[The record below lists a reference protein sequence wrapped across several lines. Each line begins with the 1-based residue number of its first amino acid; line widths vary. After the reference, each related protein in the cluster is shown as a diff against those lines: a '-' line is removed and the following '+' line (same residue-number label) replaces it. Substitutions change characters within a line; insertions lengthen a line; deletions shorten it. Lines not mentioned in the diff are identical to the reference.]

1 MQFYKIIVKIYG
13 INIMMMKQGSILLLG
28 LVLMA
33 SCSKD
38 TNYDALTYEN
48 ADIPVQQQ
56 LMGVFEGEWIYEDY
70 APAKGTIKVDGSQ
83 IQMDFPCEMVFG
95 NILDRIQKYD
105 FLNPEEKNML
115 VWADK
120 TYSDSDPEQTIAYS
134 DPEQTIAYR
143 MSGASSEAIYAS
155 ATLVENHFTD
165 VKTQLDFSFGVI
177 ADDGHKYQIAL
188 INSTNEINAVFD
200 LTTRLWT
207 LVYRFK
213 TVRITDLEN
222 GMTIDITTE
231 QLVPDGKDRDSQTIV
246 FKAKERKDMSGIK
259 SFQ

>member
-1 MQFYKIIVKIYG
+1 
-13 INIMMMKQGSILLLG
+13 MKQGSILLLG

-38 TNYDALTYEN
+38 TNDVALDYYV
-48 ADIPVQQQ
+48 ADMPVEQH
-56 LMGVFEGEWIYEDY
+56 LMGVFEGEWFYEDY
-70 APAKGTIKVDGSQ
+70 APVKGTIEVDGNN
-83 IQMDFPCEMVFG
+83 IQMDFPCELVFG
-95 NILDRIQKYD
+95 HILDRIQRYD

-155 ATLVENHFTD
+155 ATLVDNHFTD

-177 ADDGHKYQIAL
+177 ADDGHKYQIDL

-200 LTTRLWT
+200 LTTKLWT

-213 TVRITDLEN
+213 TVRITDLDN
-222 GMTIDITTE
+222 GGTFDITSK
-231 QLVPDGKDRDSQTIV
+231 QLVPDGEDRDSQTII
-246 FKAKERKDMSGIK
+246 FKAKERKDPSGTK
-259 SFQ
+259 SFR

>member
-1 MQFYKIIVKIYG
+1 
-13 INIMMMKQGSILLLG
+13 MMMKHGSILLLG

-38 TNYDALTYEN
+38 TNDDAITSED

-56 LMGVFEGEWIYEDY
+56 LMGVFEGEWFYEDY
-70 APAKGTIKVDGSQ
+70 APAKGTIEVDRNN
-83 IQMDFPCEMVFG
+83 IQMDFPCELVFG
-95 NILDRIQKYD
+95 HILDRIQRHD
-105 FLNPEEKNML
+105 FLNQEEKNML

-120 TYSDSDPEQTIAYS
+120 TYSYS
-134 DPEQTIAYR
+134 DPEQTITYK

-155 ATLVENHFTD
+155 ATLVENHFTN

-188 INSTNEINAVFD
+188 INSTNEINTVFD
-200 LTTRLWT
+200 LTTKLWT

-213 TVRITDLEN
+213 TVRITDLDN
-222 GMTIDITTE
+222 GRTFDITSK
-231 QLVPDGKDRDSQTIV
+231 QLVPDGGDRDSQTII
-246 FKAKERKDMSGIK
+246 FKAKERKGLNGTK

>member
-1 MQFYKIIVKIYG
+1 
-13 INIMMMKQGSILLLG
+13 MMMKQGSILLLG

-38 TNYDALTYEN
+38 TNDDAITSED

-56 LMGVFEGEWIYEDY
+56 LMGVFEGEWFYEDY
-70 APAKGTIKVDGSQ
+70 APAKGTIKEDGNLHFLL
-83 IQMDFPCEMVFG
+83 DFPCEMVFG
-95 NILDRIQKYD
+95 NILDGMRRNY
-105 FLNPEEKNML
+105 LLHPEEGKIN
-115 VWADK
+115 ADSIGNIFTAS
-120 TYSDSDPEQTIAYS
+120 TYSYS
-134 DPEQTIAYR
+134 DPEQTITYK

-155 ATLVENHFTD
+155 ATLVENHFTN

-177 ADDGHKYQIAL
+177 ADDGHKYQIDL

-200 LTTRLWT
+200 LTTKLWT

-213 TVRITDLEN
+213 TVRITDLDN
-222 GMTIDITTE
+222 GGTFDITSK

-246 FKAKERKDMSGIK
+246 FKAKERKDMRGIK

>member
-1 MQFYKIIVKIYG
+1 MRH
-13 INIMMMKQGSILLLG
+13 GSILLLG

-38 TNYDALTYEN
+38 TNDDAITYED

-70 APAKGTIKVDGSQ
+70 APAKGTIEVDRNN
-83 IQMDFPCEMVFG
+83 IQMDFPCELVFG
-95 NILDRIQKYD
+95 HILDRIQRHD

-120 TYSDSDPEQTIAYS
+120 TYSYS
-134 DPEQTIAYR
+134 DPEQTITYR

-155 ATLVENHFTD
+155 ATLVDNHFTN

-177 ADDGHKYQIAL
+177 ADDGHKYQIDL

-200 LTTRLWT
+200 LTTKLWT

-213 TVRITDLEN
+213 TVRITDLDN
-222 GMTIDITTE
+222 GGTFDITSK

-246 FKAKERKDMSGIK
+246 FKAKERKDMRGIK

>member
-1 MQFYKIIVKIYG
+1 
-13 INIMMMKQGSILLLG
+13 MMMKHGSILLLG

-38 TNYDALTYEN
+38 TNDDAITSED

-56 LMGVFEGEWIYEDY
+56 LMGVFEGEWFYEDY
-70 APAKGTIKVDGSQ
+70 APAKGTIEVDRNN
-83 IQMDFPCEMVFG
+83 IQMDFPCELVFG
-95 NILDRIQKYD
+95 HILDRIQRHD
-105 FLNPEEKNML
+105 FLNQEEKNML

-120 TYSDSDPEQTIAYS
+120 TYSYS
-134 DPEQTIAYR
+134 DPEQTITYK

-155 ATLVENHFTD
+155 ATLVENHFTN

-177 ADDGHKYQIAL
+177 ADGHKYQIDL

-246 FKAKERKDMSGIK
+246 FKAKERKDMRGIK

>member
-1 MQFYKIIVKIYG
+1 
-13 INIMMMKQGSILLLG
+13 MMMKHGSILLLG

-38 TNYDALTYEN
+38 TNDDAIISEV
-48 ADIPVQQQ
+48 ADIPAEQY
-56 LMGVFEGEWIYEDY
+56 LMGVFEGEWFYEDY
-70 APAKGTIKVDGSQ
+70 ASAKGTIEVDRNN
-83 IQMDFPCEMVFG
+83 IQMDFPCELVFG
-95 NILDRIQKYD
+95 HILDRIQRHD
-105 FLNPEEKNML
+105 FLNQEEKNML

-120 TYSDSDPEQTIAYS
+120 TYSYS
-134 DPEQTIAYR
+134 DPEQTITYR

-155 ATLVENHFTD
+155 ATLVENHFTN

-177 ADDGHKYQIAL
+177 ADGHKYQIDL

-246 FKAKERKDMSGIK
+246 FKAKERKDMRGIK

>member
-1 MQFYKIIVKIYG
+1 
-13 INIMMMKQGSILLLG
+13 MMMRHGSILLLG

-38 TNYDALTYEN
+38 TNDDAITSED

-70 APAKGTIKVDGSQ
+70 APAKGTIEVDRNN
-83 IQMDFPCEMVFG
+83 IQMDFPCELVFG
-95 NILDRIQKYD
+95 HILDRIQRHD

-120 TYSDSDPEQTIAYS
+120 TYSYS
-134 DPEQTIAYR
+134 DPEQTITYK

-155 ATLVENHFTD
+155 ATLVDNHFTD

-177 ADDGHKYQIAL
+177 ADDGHKYQIDL

-200 LTTRLWT
+200 LTTKLWT

-213 TVRITDLEN
+213 TVRITDLDN
-222 GMTIDITTE
+222 GRTFDITSK
-231 QLVPDGKDRDSQTIV
+231 QLVPDGGDRDSQTII
-246 FKAKERKDMSGIK
+246 FKAKERKGLNGTK

>member
-1 MQFYKIIVKIYG
+1 
-13 INIMMMKQGSILLLG
+13 MMMRHGSILLLG

-38 TNYDALTYEN
+38 TNDDAITSEV
-48 ADIPVQQQ
+48 ADTDIPVEQY
-56 LMGVFEGEWIYEDY
+56 LMGVFEGEWFYEDY
-70 APAKGTIKVDGSQ
+70 ASAKGTIEVDRNN
-83 IQMDFPCEMVFG
+83 IQMDFPCELVFG
-95 NILDRIQKYD
+95 HILDRIQKHD
-105 FLNPEEKNML
+105 FLNQEEKNML

-120 TYSDSDPEQTIAYS
+120 TYSYS
-134 DPEQTIAYR
+134 DPEQTITYK

-155 ATLVENHFTD
+155 ATLVENHFTN

-177 ADDGHKYQIAL
+177 ADGHKYQIDL

-246 FKAKERKDMSGIK
+246 FKAKERKDMRGIK

>member
-1 MQFYKIIVKIYG
+1 
-13 INIMMMKQGSILLLG
+13 MMMKHGSILLLG

-38 TNYDALTYEN
+38 TNDDAIISED

-56 LMGVFEGEWIYEDY
+56 LMGVFEGEWFYEDY
-70 APAKGTIKVDGSQ
+70 APAKGTIEVDRNN
-83 IQMDFPCEMVFG
+83 IQMDFPCELVFG
-95 NILDRIQKYD
+95 HILDRIQRHD
-105 FLNPEEKNML
+105 FLNQEEKNML

-120 TYSDSDPEQTIAYS
+120 TYSYS
-134 DPEQTIAYR
+134 DPEQTITYK

-155 ATLVENHFTD
+155 ATLVENHFTN

-177 ADDGHKYQIAL
+177 ADGHKYQIDL

-231 QLVPDGKDRDSQTIV
+231 QLVPDGKDRDSQTII
-246 FKAKERKDMSGIK
+246 FKAKERKGLNGTK

>member
-13 INIMMMKQGSILLLG
+13 INIMMMKHVSILFLG

-38 TNYDALTYEN
+38 TDVYLSDYDL
-48 ADIPVQQQ
+48 ADIPVEQYW
-56 LMGVFEGEWIYEDY
+56 MGIYEGEWVYGDY
-70 APAKGTIKVDGSQ
+70 APAKGTIKVDRND
-83 IQMDFPCEMVFG
+83 ILMDFPCELVFR
-95 NILDRIQKYD
+95 NILDRMQRYD
-105 FLNPEEKNML
+105 FFNSEEGNTHA
-115 VWADK
+115 WDET
-120 TYSDSDPEQTIAYS
+120 TYSYS

-143 MSGASSEAIYAS
+143 MSGTSSEAIYAS
-155 ATLVENHFTD
+155 ATLVDNHFTN

-177 ADDGHKYQIAL
+177 ADDGHKYQIDL

-200 LTTRLWT
+200 LTTKLWT

>member
-1 MQFYKIIVKIYG
+1 MRH
-13 INIMMMKQGSILLLG
+13 GSILLLG

-38 TNYDALTYEN
+38 TNDDAIISED

-56 LMGVFEGEWIYEDY
+56 LMGVFEGEWFYEDY
-70 APAKGTIKVDGSQ
+70 APAKGTIEVDRNN
-83 IQMDFPCEMVFG
+83 IQMDFPCELVFG
-95 NILDRIQKYD
+95 HILDRIQKHD
-105 FLNPEEKNML
+105 FLNQEEKNML

-120 TYSDSDPEQTIAYS
+120 TYSYS
-134 DPEQTIAYR
+134 DPKQTITYK

-155 ATLVENHFTD
+155 ATLVDNHFTD

-213 TVRITDLEN
+213 TIRITDLEN

-246 FKAKERKDMSGIK
+246 FKAKERKDMRGIK

>member
-1 MQFYKIIVKIYG
+1 
-13 INIMMMKQGSILLLG
+13 MMMKQGSILLLG

-56 LMGVFEGEWIYEDY
+56 LMGVFEGEWFYEDY

-105 FLNPEEKNML
+105 FLNPEEENIHA
-115 VWADK
+115 WTAT
-120 TYSDSDPEQTIAYS
+120 TYSYS

-155 ATLVENHFTD
+155 ATLVDNHFTD

>member
-1 MQFYKIIVKIYG
+1 
-13 INIMMMKQGSILLLG
+13 MKHGSILLLG

-38 TNYDALTYEN
+38 TDYDALTYEY

-56 LMGVFEGEWIYEDY
+56 LMGVFEGEWFYEDY
-70 APAKGTIKVDGSQ
+70 APAKGTIEVDRNN
-83 IQMDFPCEMVFG
+83 IQMDFPCDLVFG
-95 NILDRIQKYD
+95 HILDRIQRYD

-120 TYSDSDPEQTIAYS
+120 TSYSDPEQTIAYS

-155 ATLVENHFTD
+155 ATLVDNHFTD

-207 LVYRFK
+207 LVYRFR
-213 TVRITDLEN
+213 TIRVIDLDN
-222 GMTIDITTE
+222 GRTFERLISGWKQD
-231 QLVPDGKDRDSQTIV
+231 QDSQSII
-246 FKAKERKDMSGIK
+246 FKAKERKDLSGTK
-259 SFQ
+259 SFR

>member
-1 MQFYKIIVKIYG
+1 
-13 INIMMMKQGSILLLG
+13 MKHGSILLLG

-38 TNYDALTYEN
+38 TNDDAITSED

-56 LMGVFEGEWIYEDY
+56 LMGVFEGEWFYEDY
-70 APAKGTIKVDGSQ
+70 APAKGTIEVDRNN
-83 IQMDFPCEMVFG
+83 IQMDFPCELVFG
-95 NILDRIQKYD
+95 HILDRIQRHD
-105 FLNPEEKNML
+105 FLNQEEKNML

-120 TYSDSDPEQTIAYS
+120 TYSYS
-134 DPEQTIAYR
+134 DPEQTITYK

-155 ATLVENHFTD
+155 ATLVENHFTN

-188 INSTNEINAVFD
+188 INSTNEINTVFD
-200 LTTRLWT
+200 LTTKLWT

-213 TVRITDLEN
+213 TVRITDLDN
-222 GMTIDITTE
+222 GRTFDITSK
-231 QLVPDGKDRDSQTIV
+231 QLVPDGGDRDSQTII
-246 FKAKERKDMSGIK
+246 FKAKERKGLNGTK

>member
-1 MQFYKIIVKIYG
+1 
-13 INIMMMKQGSILLLG
+13 MKQGSILLLG

-38 TNYDALTYEN
+38 TNDDAITSED

-56 LMGVFEGEWIYEDY
+56 LMGVFEGEWFYEDY
-70 APAKGTIKVDGSQ
+70 APAKGTIEVDRNN

-105 FLNPEEKNML
+105 FLNPEEENIHA
-115 VWADK
+115 WAAT
-120 TYSDSDPEQTIAYS
+120 TYSYS
-134 DPEQTIAYR
+134 DPEQSITYR

-155 ATLVENHFTD
+155 STLVDNHFTD

-177 ADDGHKYQIAL
+177 ADDGHKYQIDL
-188 INSTNEINAVFD
+188 IKSTNEINAVFD
-200 LTTRLWT
+200 LTTKLWT

-213 TVRITDLEN
+213 TVRITDLDN
-222 GMTIDITTE
+222 GGTFDITSK
-231 QLVPDGKDRDSQTIV
+231 QLVPDGGDRDSQTII
-246 FKAKERKDMSGIK
+246 FKAKERKGLNGTK

>member
-1 MQFYKIIVKIYG
+1 
-13 INIMMMKQGSILLLG
+13 MKHGSILLLG

-38 TNYDALTYEN
+38 TNDDAITSED

-56 LMGVFEGEWIYEDY
+56 LMGVFEGEWFYEDY
-70 APAKGTIKVDGSQ
+70 APAKGTIEVDRNN
-83 IQMDFPCEMVFG
+83 IQMDFPCELVFG
-95 NILDRIQKYD
+95 HILDRIQRHD
-105 FLNPEEKNML
+105 FLNQEEKNML

-120 TYSDSDPEQTIAYS
+120 TYSYS
-134 DPEQTIAYR
+134 DPEQTITYK

-155 ATLVENHFTD
+155 ATLVDNHFTN

-177 ADDGHKYQIAL
+177 ADDGHKYQIDL

-246 FKAKERKDMSGIK
+246 FKAKERKDMRGIK

>member
-1 MQFYKIIVKIYG
+1 
-13 INIMMMKQGSILLLG
+13 MKQGSILLLG
-28 LVLMA
+28 LVLMV

-38 TNYDALTYEN
+38 TNDDAITSED

-56 LMGVFEGEWIYEDY
+56 LMGVFEGEWFYEDY
-70 APAKGTIKVDGSQ
+70 ASAKGTIEVDRNN
-83 IQMDFPCEMVFG
+83 IQMDFPCELVFG
-95 NILDRIQKYD
+95 HILDRIQKHD
-105 FLNPEEKNML
+105 FLNQEEKNML

-120 TYSDSDPEQTIAYS
+120 TYSYS
-134 DPEQTIAYR
+134 DPEQTITYK

-155 ATLVENHFTD
+155 ATLVDNHFTD

-231 QLVPDGKDRDSQTIV
+231 QLVPDGKDRDSQTII
-246 FKAKERKDMSGIK
+246 FKAKERKDMRGIK